1 MAKYQQGIQKYKV
14 SHKNLKMTMFAMLEG
29 LQNKIKN
36 FDRKLK
42 SILKNLFLKRHRYL
56 KNNKMDIL

>member
-1 MAKYQQGIQKYKV
+1 MAKYKQGIQKYKV
-14 SHKNLKMTMFAMLEG
+14 SHKNLKMTMFTMLEG

-42 SILKNLFLKRHRYL
+42 SIFKKTYL

>member
-14 SHKNLKMTMFAMLEG
+14 SHKNVKMTMFTMLEG
-29 LQNKIKN
+29 LQDKIKN

-42 SILKNLFLKRHRYL
+42 SIFKKT
-56 KNNKMDIL
+56 